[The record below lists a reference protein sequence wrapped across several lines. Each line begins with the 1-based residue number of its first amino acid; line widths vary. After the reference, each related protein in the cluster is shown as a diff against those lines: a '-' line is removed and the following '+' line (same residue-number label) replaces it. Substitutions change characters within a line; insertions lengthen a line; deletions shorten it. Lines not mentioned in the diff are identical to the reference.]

1 MSGAVAVGAFLVP
14 SAFIVFHHGGRN
26 DSCRYG
32 DDRIADK
39 HHAGGKKLSE
49 SGDRGDVTIAY
60 GGHGDDCPVDTV
72 RDVVELGIGLRALYH
87 VHQRSDR
94 SHQNDDEQEKDGY
107 LLAAFAQ
114 GGEQPFAFVQEI
126 EQLEY
131 TEYAYQTESADDEQV
146 TCAGEKQADIER
158 EGSQQVYN
166 AEETE
171 YVFPW
176 AGRTVN
182 ACQVFESEESGEKDI
197 P

>member
-1 MSGAVAVGAFLVP
+1 MCCLWLRLRVLLAFRLSIQTAAAVFAKPGIVLVSGAVAVGAFLVP

-39 HHAGGKKLSE
+39 HHAGGKELSE

-94 SHQNDDEQEKDGY
+94 SHQNDDEQEKRR
-107 LLAAFAQ
+107 LSSCCF
-114 GGEQPFAFVQEI
+114 
-126 EQLEY
+126 
-131 TEYAYQTESADDEQV
+131 
-146 TCAGEKQADIER
+146 R
-158 EGSQQVYN
+158 
-166 AEETE
+166 
-171 YVFPW
+171 
-176 AGRTVN
+176 AGR
-182 ACQVFESEESGEKDI
+182 
-197 P
+197 

>member
-1 MSGAVAVGAFLVP
+1 MHFVFRIQTAAAVFAKPGIVLVSGAVAVGAFLVP

-39 HHAGGKKLSE
+39 HHAGRKEL
-49 SGDRGDVTIAY
+49 
-60 GGHGDDCPVDTV
+60 DTV

-114 GGEQPFAFVQEI
+114 GGE
-126 EQLEY
+126 
-131 TEYAYQTESADDEQV
+131 
-146 TCAGEKQADIER
+146 
-158 EGSQQVYN
+158 
-166 AEETE
+166 
-171 YVFPW
+171 
-176 AGRTVN
+176 
-182 ACQVFESEESGEKDI
+182 
-197 P
+197 